1 MPDGERPEKVIK
13 SYNETGVWF
22 EGQKVTRFHNPDGNQ
37 IEVGT
42 SV

>member
-1 MPDGERPEKVIK
+1 MK
-13 SYNETGVWF
+13 SHKETGVWF
-22 EGQKVTRFHNPDGNQ
+22 EGQKVIRFYNPDGNL